1 MDNKTTQIISERKVT
16 EDFAPQWEFSGTVY
30 HFDMP
35 LSEEGRKTAEEI
47 IFTLNKLLE
56 NK

>member
-1 MDNKTTQIISERKVT
+1 MNEKINQIDSKRKVT
-16 EDFAPQWEFSGTVY
+16 EDFAPQWDFSGTVY

-47 IFTLNKLLE
+47 IHVLNKLLE